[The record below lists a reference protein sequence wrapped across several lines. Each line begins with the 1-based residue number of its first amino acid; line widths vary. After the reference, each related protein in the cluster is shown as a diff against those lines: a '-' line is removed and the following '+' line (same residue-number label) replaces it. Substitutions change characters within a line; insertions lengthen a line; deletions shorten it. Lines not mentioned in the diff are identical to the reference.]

1 MLPGATVGER
11 KGELPVATDEVPDFE
26 HVPLPLLL
34 RERAEE
40 HPDRVFLQEVG
51 GESQTY
57 GEALASTRRW
67 AAGLRAAGVAAGDNV
82 LVMMPAS
89 NTSVHIWFGLNGIGA
104 TEVPVHNDYRGH
116 MLSHLVEVSGAR
128 MIIID
133 PRFVDRLV
141 ELDGFGSLEKVVVLD
156 GPSDTGLPLECV
168 AAADILGASGDDE
181 ALDGQRYYDVST
193 ILFTSGTTGLSKGVL
208 NVHAHLHATG
218 VGAWAELGPED
229 AYYSVLPLYHVGGK
243 VAVCAMLAAGGRTVF
258 RERFSTAEFWSDI
271 RQYDCNVVALL
282 GAMANFVF
290 RQEPQ
295 PDDADNPADKILMIP
310 LIPEVEAFKERFGV
324 RVRTIFNQTEISSP
338 IGTPGYDLFDAKSC
352 GRARPGFDC
361 RVVNDADEEVPHGE
375 VGELVV
381 RTDRPWR
388 LMAGYYKEPE
398 KTVQAWRNQWL
409 HTGDGFRRD
418 EDGNFYFVD
427 RFKDVIR
434 RRGENISSVEV
445 ELITNQHE
453 DVLESA
459 AVPVTSEV
467 GEEEVK
473 IVVVLKPGRVLEE
486 AALARFCEERMPR
499 FMVPRY
505 VEFVD
510 ALPKT
515 PTEKIRK
522 AELRKLGITEQTWD
536 RDAARARV
544 ASA

>member
-1 MLPGATVGER
+1 
-11 KGELPVATDEVPDFE
+11 
-26 HVPLPLLL
+26 
-34 RERAEE
+34 
-40 HPDRVFLQEVG
+40 
-51 GESQTY
+51 
-57 GEALASTRRW
+57 
-67 AAGLRAAGVAAGDNV
+67 
-82 LVMMPAS
+82 
-89 NTSVHIWFGLNGIGA
+89 
-104 TEVPVHNDYRGH
+104 
-116 MLSHLVEVSGAR
+116 
-128 MIIID
+128 
-133 PRFVDRLV
+133 
-141 ELDGFGSLEKVVVLD
+141 
-156 GPSDTGLPLECV
+156 
-168 AAADILGASGDDE
+168 
-181 ALDGQRYYDVST
+181 
-193 ILFTSGTTGLSKGVL
+193 
-208 NVHAHLHATG
+208 
-218 VGAWAELGPED
+218 
-229 AYYSVLPLYHVGGK
+229 
-243 VAVCAMLAAGGRTVF
+243 
-258 RERFSTAEFWSDI
+258 
-271 RQYDCNVVALL
+271 
-282 GAMANFVF
+282 
-290 RQEPQ
+290 
-295 PDDADNPADKILMIP
+295 MIP